1 MNTCNAS
8 RCFAVLYQFSGAWK
22 LMDVCSFVK
31 RSKKLKQT
39 VGLPPKIASLIF
51 SFEQSN
57 KNITEK
63 DWWRYLE
70 WSMN

>member
-22 LMDVCSFVK
+22 LMDVCSFVI

-39 VGLPPKIASLIF
+39 VGLPPKMAIQLFSLF
-51 SFEQSN
+51 LPNFEKQ
-57 KNITEK
+57 
-63 DWWRYLE
+63 E
-70 WSMN
+70 WKCS